1 MGIFNSDPDERHFGG
16 WWLVIILSIIMLM
29 VAACFFL
36 PTCNLFFT
44 KTPTE
49 TEGSPVEMTQEEP
62 YRKLDRSLCE
72 KFKWCGN
79 ALALHDFET
88 DPEKIEQVLS
98 DLDTKDVWSFL
109 LSFVDNSLGS
119 PQAYLGELADFD
131 KFNFDQIIAQQR
143 KLRQVFVSFQDM
155 TQISIDTNC
164 FGEWLDKAREVT
176 ADGLEWTA
184 EKIRPNAHPSIDN
197 PYPKLAAAICSK
209 IDNGCDNQAS
219 VEQALRQLET
229 DPEKINT
236 VLTDLKDGQT
246 EVLLTFVD
254 NRSAQAYLG
263 DITGFDKS
271 DFNQIIEQQKKLRQV
286 FVSFQDMTQISF
298 DTPPNTEEYPVLS
311 FVYQA
316 RVGCV
321 LRTGYKVPRRLVRGT
336 HPTLAGRLIS
346 LPAQL
351 IM

>member
-1 MGIFNSDPDERHFGG
+1 MINYVHHKLNG
-16 WWLVIILSIIMLM
+16 LVLIIVTLM

-155 TQISIDTNC
+155 TQISIDT
-164 FGEWLDKAREVT
+164 
-176 ADGLEWTA
+176 
-184 EKIRPNAHPSIDN
+184 
-197 PYPKLAAAICSK
+197 
-209 IDNGCDNQAS
+209 
-219 VEQALRQLET
+219 
-229 DPEKINT
+229 
-236 VLTDLKDGQT
+236 
-246 EVLLTFVD
+246 
-254 NRSAQAYLG
+254 
-263 DITGFDKS
+263 
-271 DFNQIIEQQKKLRQV
+271 
-286 FVSFQDMTQISF
+286 
-298 DTPPNTEEYPVLS
+298 PPNSEEYPVLS
-311 FVYQA
+311 FVYKVSNKFPEMPENTTLQEENKLPFFRNNDVARAKFLNSVIEFGRDNKLIDGGRDVKVFEALCQLTDEKTVEVLYNQEDRLKKLCIIHDKDYPTQA
-316 RVGCV
+316 ECESLNTEDKKEQAKAFLELRNNLKRQLGCDN
-321 LRTGYKVPRRLVRGT
+321 
-336 HPTLAGRLIS
+336 
-346 LPAQL
+346 
-351 IM
+351 